1 MAKTEIVKIRYFT
14 QDKKDKINPDN
25 IKLYDKYLKSNII
38 KNREVKETTYK
49 TYENY
54 FNQFLAYL
62 SEEWENIGLYE
73 QEFMEN
79 AVDILEGFISFC
91 QDTLKNNKKVI
102 NTKLSAVS
110 SFYLWSM
117 KRKLIPYHPFDK
129 RLDRMKGAR
138 EEKIINSYFLSEE
151 EIMTI
156 SKGLEENK
164 DNKFDLLDLV
174 LWNVALDSANRIG
187 ALHSLKL
194 SQLDLDDC
202 CFTDVREKEGYR
214 VSVSFS
220 EDTKEIIL
228 AWLEHRKE
236 NMDNLEVDALFIS
249 KYYGEYRQ
257 MGKNTLQKRVQKIG
271 TIIGIDDFHAHCI
284 RKTSSEDMLRQGVDP
299 SLVSKYLNHKDISTT
314 LSFYSKP
321 KSSVEIRDEIK
332 NQLKMLNKKS

>member
-1 MAKTEIVKIRYFT
+1 MAKTEIVKIRYST
-14 QDKKDKINPDN
+14 QDKKDKINPEN

-38 KNREVKETTYK
+38 KNRDVKETTYK

-54 FNQFLAYL
+54 FNQFLVYL
-62 SEEWENIGLYE
+62 SEEWENIGLYDD
-73 QEFMEN
+73 EFMEN

-102 NTKLSAVS
+102 NTKISAIS

-138 EEKIINSYFLSEE
+138 EEQIINSYFLSEE
-151 EIMTI
+151 EIRAI
-156 SKGLEENK
+156 SKGLEENI

-214 VSVSFS
+214 VSVSFE
-220 EDTKEIIL
+220 EDTKELIL

-257 MGKNTLQKRVQKIG
+257 MSKNTLQKRIQKIG

-299 SLVSKYLNHKDISTT
+299 SLVSKFLNHKDISTT
-314 LSFYSKP
+314 LNFYSKP

-332 NQLKMLNKKS
+332 NQLKKLNKKS